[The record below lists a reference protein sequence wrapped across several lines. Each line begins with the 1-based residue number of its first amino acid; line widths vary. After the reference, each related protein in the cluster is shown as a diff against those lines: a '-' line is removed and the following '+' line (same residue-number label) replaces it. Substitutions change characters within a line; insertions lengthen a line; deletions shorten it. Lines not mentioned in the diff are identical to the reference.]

1 VKYGFS
7 SVRVRLTL
15 WYSLVLA
22 VIILVFSLGVFFF
35 VKAGLLRQLN
45 RQLDSD
51 FLAVSQVSS
60 EEPNEVPEAEN
71 ENSSRIFQ
79 LVKGGKVLFETPA
92 FKRSGLPVLG
102 EAAASGGR
110 TVLSPSGA
118 RFRLRTAPVG
128 PDLLLS
134 VAVEEEPVRGALRT
148 LAIILLLSLPAA
160 LALAGL
166 GGYLMAGRLLRPV
179 SIFAARAE
187 KISAENLSA
196 RLPVENP
203 DDEFGQLA
211 GVVNRMLS
219 RLEEAFERLRRFT
232 ADASHELRTPLTVI
246 RSVGEVA
253 LQEDLDAAAYRDRI
267 GSMLEDVSRLTRL
280 VDSLLVLTRA
290 DSGFFSVERKEADA
304 ARLVERAVED
314 MRPLAEEK
322 DLELTLVPGGRA
334 PILAD
339 EATVRLALV
348 NLLDNAIKYTPASG
362 VVTVCW
368 RVRGDDLLIEVA
380 DTGCGIPPG
389 HGDRIFDRFYRLEK
403 DRSGQS
409 GGAGLG
415 LAIAKWAA
423 EANGG
428 RIEWESREKQGSTF
442 RLVFPMDRKADEP
455 KNP

>member
-1 VKYGFS
+1 MRLRPS
-7 SVRVRLTL
+7 SVRVGLTF
-15 WYSLVLA
+15 WYSSALA
-22 VIILVFSLGVFFF
+22 LIILAFSLGVFFF
-35 VKAGLLRQLN
+35 VKASLFRQLN

-60 EEPNEVPEAEN
+60 EEPNEVPEVEN

-102 EAAASGGR
+102 KAAASGGR

-118 RFRLRTAPVG
+118 RFRLKTAPVG

-187 KISAENLSA
+187 RISAEDLSA
-196 RLPVENP
+196 RLPVEDP
-203 DDEFGQLA
+203 GDEFGQLA

-253 LQEDLDAAAYRDRI
+253 LEEELDAAAYRDRI
-267 GSMLEDVSRLTRL
+267 GSMLEDVDRLTRL
-280 VDSLLVLTRA
+280 VDNLLTLTRA
-290 DSGFFSVERKEADA
+290 DSGSISLERKASDA
-304 ARLVERAVED
+304 ARLVKRAVED

-322 DLELTLVPGGRA
+322 NQALTLAADGPVR
-334 PILAD
+334 IRAD
-339 EATVRLALV
+339 EATLRLALV
-348 NLLDNAIKYTPASG
+348 NLLDNGIKYTPESG
-362 VVTVCW
+362 AIAV
-368 RVRGDDLLIEVA
+368 RSYVRGSDAVIEVA
-380 DTGCGIPPG
+380 DTGRGVPPG
-389 HGDRIFDRFYRLEK
+389 HGDRLFERFYRAEQ
-403 DRSGQS
+403 DRSCGP

-442 RLVFPMDRKADEP
+442 RLVFPVDRKADET